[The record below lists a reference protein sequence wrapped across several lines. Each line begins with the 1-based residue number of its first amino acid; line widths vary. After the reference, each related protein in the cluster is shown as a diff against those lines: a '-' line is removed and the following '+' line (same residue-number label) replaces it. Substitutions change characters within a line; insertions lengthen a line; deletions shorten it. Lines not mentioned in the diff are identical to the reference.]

1 MTARLEDEDGSARCL
16 LGGLQGAS
24 YIDLVGGAVIVSVC
38 LCGESGVREEGE
50 VIPPGWG
57 SDVGCCFVFIFVFV
71 AVIVV
76 VFAVVLGAQ
85 KCRCDAVGA
94 CSCDCLD

>member
-1 MTARLEDEDGSARCL
+1 MAARLEDEDGSARCL
-16 LGGLQGAS
+16 LGGLQGAV

-50 VIPPGWG
+50 VVPPGWG
-57 SDVGCCFVFIFVFV
+57 SDVGCCFAFIFVLV
-71 AVIVV
+71 AVA
-76 VFAVVLGAQ
+76 VFAVVVRAEE
-85 KCRCDAVGA
+85 CRCDAVGA